1 MIYGS
6 EEFSDLL
13 RDAGWSRRQLAER
26 MGVNEIYLRRHPED
40 TVPLEVVI
48 LLRTL
53 VAVIDA
59 NPLPRVC

>member
-1 MIYGS
+1 MTYGS

-26 MGVNEIYLRRHPED
+26 MDVQESYYRKRPEVA
-40 TVPLEVVI
+40 VPSEVVF

-59 NPLPRVC
+59 NPLPKGC